1 MSYYRV
7 DLFRDDKKWKS
18 LFVEAE
24 SKRKAM
30 YAVSELNFRDM
41 AVAHWHLINEVSKHE
56 YMEAI

>member
-7 DLFRDDKKWKS
+7 DLYRDDQLWKS

-30 YAVSELNFRDM
+30 YAASELNFKDM
-41 AVAHWHLINEVSKHE
+41 AVSHWRRITEVSKHE
-56 YMEAI
+56 FMEVI